1 MVVLFWTFVYDMLI
15 YYKTW
20 IYQCLI
26 KQVKSP
32 SICSHTLNSVRIR
45 QSGRAENRGVTS
57 WYQSLGLGLSGNSLR
72 LLMYLHRMC
81 WPNADV
87 FVLFIV

>member
-1 MVVLFWTFVYDMLI
+1 MMLI

-32 SICSHTLNSVRIR
+32 SICSRVPETSSDPPIG
-45 QSGRAENRGVTS
+45 SGRE
-57 WYQSLGLGLSGNSLR
+57 SGRDRESIG
-72 LLMYLHRMC
+72 
-81 WPNADV
+81 
-87 FVLFIV
+87 FVHFPQREL

>member
-1 MVVLFWTFVYDMLI
+1 MMLI

-32 SICSHTLNSVRIR
+32 SIYSRTPNSVRIR
-45 QSGRAENRGVTS
+45 QTGRAGNRGVTIEPI
-57 WYQSLGLGLSGNSLR
+57 LAHNEGNIIFR
-72 LLMYLHRMC
+72 II
-81 WPNADV
+81 V
-87 FVLFIV
+87 FGS

>member
-1 MVVLFWTFVYDMLI
+1 MMLI

-32 SICSHTLNSVRIR
+32 STWSRVPNSVWIR
-45 QSGRAENRGVTS
+45 QSGRDGIRGVTQGV
-57 WYQSLGLGLSGNSLR
+57 YKRTTLSRGRVLEER
-72 LLMYLHRMC
+72 RVVAL
-81 WPNADV
+81 V
-87 FVLFIV
+87 FVL

>member
-1 MVVLFWTFVYDMLI
+1 MMLI

-32 SICSHTLNSVRIR
+32 STWSRVPNSVRIFPIGSGWD
-45 QSGRAENRGVTS
+45 SGRDKLVSEPRFRRFWKESKISYAPT
-57 WYQSLGLGLSGNSLR
+57 
-72 LLMYLHRMC
+72 
-81 WPNADV
+81 
-87 FVLFIV
+87 

>member
-1 MVVLFWTFVYDMLI
+1 MMLI

-32 SICSHTLNSVRIR
+32 SICSRVPETSSDPPIR
-45 QSGRAENRGVTS
+45 SNREPGCDKLVS
-57 WYQSLGLGLSGNSLR
+57 KPGLGVSGKSLR
-72 LLMYLHRMC
+72 LLKYLHRMC
-81 WPNADV
+81 WPNVDV

>member
-1 MVVLFWTFVYDMLI
+1 MILI

-32 SICSHTLNSVRIR
+32 STWFRVPNSVRIR
-45 QSGRAENRGVTS
+45 HSGRAGNQGVIPNSCTTELKWPIYGRGD
-57 WYQSLGLGLSGNSLR
+57 YFRPYKERRSL
-72 LLMYLHRMC
+72 HTK
-81 WPNADV
+81 PN
-87 FVLFIV
+87 FP

>member
-1 MVVLFWTFVYDMLI
+1 MMLI

-32 SICSHTLNSVRIR
+32 SICSRIPETGSDPLIGSDR
-45 QSGRAENRGVTS
+45 VPGCDKLVSEPGFRRFWKESKIIEVPT
-57 WYQSLGLGLSGNSLR
+57 
-72 LLMYLHRMC
+72 
-81 WPNADV
+81 
-87 FVLFIV
+87 

>member
-1 MVVLFWTFVYDMLI
+1 MLI

-32 SICSHTLNSVRIR
+32 RIYMVSR
-45 QSGRAENRGVTS
+45 PGLGSDPPIGSDRESGRDSESKNIKIRINGH
-57 WYQSLGLGLSGNSLR
+57 YNIIKL
-72 LLMYLHRMC
+72 
-81 WPNADV
+81 
-87 FVLFIV
+87 

>member
-1 MVVLFWTFVYDMLI
+1 MVVVLFWTFVYDVDI

-32 SICSHTLNSVRIR
+32 SICSRVPETGSDPPIGSSRE
-45 QSGRAENRGVTS
+45 SGRDNRSIIRVCPRNRGAVS
-57 WYQSLGLGLSGNSLR
+57 FNIRS
-72 LLMYLHRMC
+72 
-81 WPNADV
+81 
-87 FVLFIV
+87 

>member
-1 MVVLFWTFVYDMLI
+1 MMLI

-32 SICSHTLNSVRIR
+32 SICSHVPETGSDPPFGSSRE
-45 QSGRAENRGVTS
+45 SGRDSSASGLILPIVAICLFIFRGVVATTALHTKFFK
-57 WYQSLGLGLSGNSLR
+57 SLSLEWVIK
-72 LLMYLHRMC
+72 LLAR
-81 WPNADV
+81 
-87 FVLFIV
+87 

>member
-1 MVVLFWTFVYDMLI
+1 MMLI

-32 SICSHTLNSVRIR
+32 SICSRVPETGSDPPIE
-45 QSGRAENRGVTS
+45 SGRE
-57 WYQSLGLGLSGNSLR
+57 SGHDKLVSEPRFRHL
-72 LLMYLHRMC
+72 
-81 WPNADV
+81 WKESKISDAPT
-87 FVLFIV
+87 